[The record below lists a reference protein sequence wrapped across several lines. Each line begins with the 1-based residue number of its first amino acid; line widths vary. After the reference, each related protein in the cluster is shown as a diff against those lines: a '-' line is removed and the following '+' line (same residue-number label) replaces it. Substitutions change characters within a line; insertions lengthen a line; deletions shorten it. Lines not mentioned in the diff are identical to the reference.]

1 MGGPAVKP
9 GPLNRC
15 WSMEIAKAVILAG
28 RTAHDRPWPSVK
40 SGPKH
45 LVPIANQPIIFHN
58 LESLRR
64 AGVLEATIAVDPES
78 AGPTKAAVGDGSRWG
93 LAVRYVGWLPRTG
106 ICSALA
112 ASRDFI
118 ADEPVLVEPA
128 DALHREHIHPH
139 IAAFARERLDAM
151 ALRLASVARGLGG
164 APLDGAY
171 LLSRRAVAI
180 LLDSP
185 RTLSDPMDGVREHG
199 GLVRVQRIDGCLPCH
214 GGQDRL
220 LEGNR
225 RMLETM
231 APSPECRT
239 FPSCELQGPVF
250 VHPTATLEHTLVRGP
265 AMIGPRSRLSHA
277 YVGPYTSIGADVR
290 IDGSQIEH
298 SIVLER
304 AELLHV
310 GVRLDSS
317 VIGRG
322 ARIDRSFG
330 LTSAMRLS
338 IGDGAEV
345 TFS

>member
-1 MGGPAVKP
+1 
-9 GPLNRC
+9 
-15 WSMEIAKAVILAG
+15 MEIAKAVILAG

-40 SGPKH
+40 AGPKH
-45 LVPIANQPIIFHN
+45 LVPIANRPILFHS

-64 AGVLEATIAVDPES
+64 AGVLEATIAVDRES

-93 LAVRYVGWLPRTG
+93 LAVRYVSWLPRSG
-106 ICSALA
+106 VGAALA
-112 ASRDFI
+112 AARDFI

-128 DALHREHIHPH
+128 DALPREQIHPH

-151 ALRLASVARGLGG
+151 ALRLAGAPRGGCEL
-164 APLDGAY
+164 PLDGAY
-171 LLSRRAVAI
+171 LFSERAVSI
-180 LLDSP
+180 LLDAP
-185 RTLSDPMDGVREHG
+185 RSADPMAGVRDHG
-199 GLVRVQRIDGCLPCH
+199 GQVRVQRIDGCLPCH

-225 RMLETM
+225 RLLETLQ
-231 APSPECRT
+231 RT
-239 FPSCELQGPVF
+239 VDSGRFPTCEFQGPVF
-250 VHPTATLEHTLVRGP
+250 VHPTASLEHTLVRGP
-265 AMIGPRSRLSHA
+265 AMIGPRARLSHA
-277 YVGPYTSIGADVR
+277 YVGPYTSLGADVR
-290 IDGSQIEH
+290 IDGCQVEH

-322 ARIDRSFG
+322 ARVDRSFG

-338 IGDGAEV
+338 VGDGAEV
-345 TFS
+345 KLS